1 MVRPTLFLERR
12 GDGWVVAL
20 ALPAE
25 TAFIALEML
34 DEMVQ
39 GLSAPGDDP
48 RVAETAGALVGL
60 LDDLKVKSTLSAV
73 TAALAAA

>member
-25 TAFIALEML
+25 MAFIALEML
-34 DEMVQ
+34 DDLVQ

-60 LDDLKVKSTLSAV
+60 LDDLRIRSCLSAV
-73 TAALAAA
+73 TAALADA